1 MKLFCIT
8 EKIIISI
15 CVMIFMAS
23 GASLAAE
30 SDEKSKV
37 QKFDSKTTVD
47 GNTTKEGNSGKERF
61 VSIDFNDVDINVFI
75 KFMSELSGKN
85 YVVDDRV
92 KGKVTIISP
101 TKISEKEAYK
111 VFESVLEVNGYSTV
125 EAGEITKIV
134 SSPDARTKNVET
146 YLTDEGL
153 EPNDKLV
160 TQLIPLKYADA
171 NEVKQLFSTL
181 VSKNS
186 VILAYTQT
194 NMLIVT
200 DIYSNIQ
207 RLLRIL
213 TAIDVTGIGRE
224 ITIIPLESAD
234 AEKLVKI
241 LEAVFKKENPVT
253 RKKSENGRDI
263 SFVADERT
271 NTIVLLASEADT
283 LRVKKLI
290 QMLDKDVPKGKE
302 KIHVYYLEYANA
314 EELAKVLQMLP
325 SKQQET
331 GEKGKKSAV
340 PVVSGATKIT
350 ADKATNSLILMTDK
364 DDYLTLE
371 EIIKKLDI
379 PRSMVYIECLIME
392 VNVEKGFELGTEWVA
407 GDDMKIGSKEWAVGG
422 GFGGKGQYNNI
433 KNVITT
439 AAAGSATFPAGY
451 SMGVFGE
458 KIKVGDLTFASLG
471 ALINAMKSDQDVHI
485 LSTPQIITTDNE
497 EAVITVGSNLPYLT
511 KTGTTDSSETYNNYE
526 YKDVGFTLK
535 VTPQI
540 SKDGLVRLKIFQE
553 INKLDQAAISQLNT
567 EGTTPV
573 TLKRTIET
581 TVIIKNKNTV
591 AIGGLIDDSIT
602 KEESAVPCLGSVPL
616 LGYLFKSISES
627 NQKTNLYFFLTP
639 HVIRGPEDSE
649 EMKNN
654 KKLEMEQLMKE
665 GRIKM
670 YGGGS
675 PDHLYSEGDDTK
687 GK

>member
-1 MKLFCIT
+1 MKHFFNIA
-8 EKIIISI
+8 KIITGIS
-15 CVMIFMAS
+15 VMMLMTLGTVFGIE
-23 GASLAAE
+23 GV
-30 SDEKSKV
+30 EKNNV
-37 QKFDSKTTVD
+37 RKFDSKPIK
-47 GNTTKEGNSGKERF
+47 GESNGQERF
-61 VSIDFNDVDINVFI
+61 VSIDFNNVDINVFI
-75 KFMSELSGKN
+75 KFISELSGKN
-85 YVVDDRV
+85 FVVDDRV

-101 TKISEKEAYK
+101 AKISEKEAFK
-111 VFESVLEVNGYSTV
+111 VFESVLEVHGYSTV
-125 EAGEITKIV
+125 EAGEVIKIV

-146 YLTDEGL
+146 YLTDEGA
-153 EPNDKLV
+153 ESTDKLV

-171 NEVKQLFSTL
+171 NEIKQLFAPL

-213 TAIDVTGIGRE
+213 SAVDVTGIGRE

-234 AEKLVKI
+234 SAKLVKL
-241 LEAVFKKENPVT
+241 LETVFKKENPAVK
-253 RKKSENGRDI
+253 KKSENGREI
-263 SFVADERT
+263 AFVADERT

-283 LRVKKLI
+283 LRVKRLI
-290 QMLDKDVPKGKE
+290 RMLDKEVPRGKE
-302 KIHVYYLEYANA
+302 NIHVYYLEYANA

-325 SKQQET
+325 SKTET
-331 GEKGKKSAV
+331 ADAKGKKAP
-340 PVVSGATKIT
+340 PVVSGTTKIT
-350 ADKATNSLILMTDK
+350 ADKATNSLILMADK
-364 DDYLTLE
+364 DDYLTME
-371 EIIKKLDI
+371 EIIRKLDI

-407 GDDMKIGSKEWAVGG
+407 GEDFTIGSKDWLAGG
-422 GFGGKGQYNNI
+422 GFGGKGQYSNI
-433 KNVITT
+433 GNLVAT
-439 AAAGSATFPAGY
+439 ANAGAATFPAGY

-458 KIKVGDLTFASLG
+458 TIKVGDMTFASLG
-471 ALINAMKSDQDVHI
+471 ALINAMKSDKDVHI

-497 EAVITVGSNLPYLT
+497 EAVITVGSNVPYLT
-511 KTGTTDSSETYNNYE
+511 KTGTTSSSETYNNYE

-540 SKDGLVRLKIFQE
+540 SKDGLVRLKIYQE

-567 EGTTPV
+567 GEITPT

-581 TVIIKNKNTV
+581 TVIINDKNTI

-602 KEESAVPCLGSVPL
+602 KSESAVPCLGSVPL

-627 NQKTNLYFFLTP
+627 GEKTNLYFFLTP

-649 EMKNN
+649 AMKNN
-654 KKLEMEQLMKE
+654 KKADIEKLMKE

-670 YGGGS
+670 YGGSSGQLHS
-675 PDHLYSEGDDTK
+675 DDENT
-687 GK
+687 GKN

>member
-1 MKLFCIT
+1 MKHFFNIA
-8 EKIIISI
+8 KIITSIS
-15 CVMIFMAS
+15 VMMLMTLGTVFGIE
-23 GASLAAE
+23 GV
-30 SDEKSKV
+30 EKNNI
-37 QKFDSKTTVD
+37 QKFDSKPIK
-47 GNTTKEGNSGKERF
+47 GESNGQERF
-61 VSIDFNDVDINVFI
+61 VSIDFNNVDLNVFI
-75 KFMSELSGKN
+75 KFISELSGKN
-85 YVVDDRV
+85 FVVDDRV

-101 TKISEKEAYK
+101 AKISEKEAFK
-111 VFESVLEVNGYSTV
+111 VFESVLEVHGYSTV
-125 EAGEITKIV
+125 EAGEVIKIV

-146 YLTDEGL
+146 YLTDEGA
-153 EPNDKLV
+153 ESTDKLV

-171 NEVKQLFSTL
+171 NEIKQLFAPL

-213 TAIDVTGIGRE
+213 SAVDVTGIGRE

-234 AEKLVKI
+234 SSKLVKL
-241 LEAVFKKENPVT
+241 LETVFKKENPAVK
-253 RKKSENGRDI
+253 KKSENGREI
-263 SFVADERT
+263 AFVADERT

-283 LRVKKLI
+283 LRVKRLI
-290 QMLDKDVPKGKE
+290 RMLDKDVPRGKE
-302 KIHVYYLEYANA
+302 NIHVYYLEYANA

-325 SKQQET
+325 SKTET
-331 GEKGKKSAV
+331 ADAKGKKAP
-340 PVVSGATKIT
+340 PVVSGTTKIT
-350 ADKATNSLILMTDK
+350 ADKATNSLILMADK
-364 DDYLTLE
+364 DDYLTME
-371 EIIKKLDI
+371 EIIRKLDI

-407 GDDMKIGSKEWAVGG
+407 GEDFTLGSKDWIAGG
-422 GFGGKGQYNNI
+422 GFGGKGQYSNI
-433 KNVITT
+433 GNLVAT
-439 AAAGSATFPAGY
+439 ANAGAATFPAGY

-458 KIKVGDLTFASLG
+458 TIKVGDMTFASLG
-471 ALINAMKSDQDVHI
+471 ALINAMKSDKDVHI

-497 EAVITVGSNLPYLT
+497 EAVITVGSNVPYLT
-511 KTGTTDSSETYNNYE
+511 KTGTTSSSETYNNYE

-540 SKDGLVRLKIFQE
+540 SKDGLVRLKIYQE

-567 EGTTPV
+567 GEITPT

-581 TVIIKNKNTV
+581 TVIINDKNTI

-602 KEESAVPCLGSVPL
+602 KSESAVPCLGSVPL

-627 NQKTNLYFFLTP
+627 GEKTNLYFFLTP

-649 EMKNN
+649 TMKNN
-654 KKLEMEQLMKE
+654 KKADIEKLMKE

-670 YGGGS
+670 YGGSSGQLHS
-675 PDHLYSEGDDTK
+675 DDENM
-687 GK
+687 GKN

>member
-1 MKLFCIT
+1 MKLFCIK

-23 GASLAAE
+23 GTTSAAE
-30 SDEKSKV
+30 GDEKSTV
-37 QKFDSKTTVD
+37 QKFDSKTT
-47 GNTTKEGNSGKERF
+47 KEGIKGQERF

-111 VFESVLEVNGYSTV
+111 VFESVEVNGYSTV

-146 YLTDEGL
+146 YLTDEGA
-153 EPNDKLV
+153 ESTDKLV

-234 AEKLVKI
+234 SEKLVKI

-283 LRVKKLI
+283 LRVKRLI

-331 GEKGKKSAV
+331 GGEAKGKKAA
-340 PVVSGATKIT
+340 PVVSSATKIT

-392 VNVEKGFELGTEWVA
+392 VNVEKGFELGTEWLA
-407 GDDMKIGSKEWAVGG
+407 GDDLTIGSKEWAVGG

-433 KNVITT
+433 QNVIKT
-439 AAAGSATFPAGY
+439 AGAATATFPAGY

-458 KIKVGDLTFASLG
+458 TIKVGNLTFASLG

-511 KTGTTDSSETYNNYE
+511 KTGTTSSSETYNNYE

-654 KKLEMEQLMKE
+654 KKSEIEKMMKE

-670 YGGGS
+670 YGGS
-675 PDHLYSEGDDTK
+675 SDDLYSEDGDTK
-687 GK
+687 KK